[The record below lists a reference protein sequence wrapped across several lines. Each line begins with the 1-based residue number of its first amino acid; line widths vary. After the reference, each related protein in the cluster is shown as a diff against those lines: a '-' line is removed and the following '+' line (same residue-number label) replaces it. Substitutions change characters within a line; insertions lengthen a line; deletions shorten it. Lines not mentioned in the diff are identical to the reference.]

1 MPTQI
6 NITGE
11 SIQEESSNNQLQY
24 QTQGE
29 DEESGRVLRR
39 ERSPSRRAQERAL
52 MMAERK
58 RKRDEAKEAQE
69 RKRQE
74 YQERQRVAQA
84 RREQMQQRLREREA
98 ARVERERQQRER
110 EAARQRARLQR
121 ERELAERRAL
131 VQARLRP
138 ALHCNMDDS
147 PTSTCDSLAFSYLVK
162 TWINSILVIP
172 ATLSC
177 SASPCPCEKY

>member
-6 NITGE
+6 IITGE

-39 ERSPSRRAQERAL
+39 ERSPSRRAHERAL

-58 RKRDEAKEAQE
+58 CKRDEAKEAQE
-69 RKRQE
+69 RKRGE

-84 RREQMQQRLREREA
+84 RNFLQWCLPGNKRLS
-98 ARVERERQQRER
+98 
-110 EAARQRARLQR
+110 
-121 ERELAERRAL
+121 
-131 VQARLRP
+131 
-138 ALHCNMDDS
+138 S
-147 PTSTCDSLAFSYLVK
+147 PVSPSSQIITTPPHTKLLTTSHHGQS
-162 TWINSILVIP
+162 
-172 ATLSC
+172 
-177 SASPCPCEKY
+177 SPNN